1 MHRSRSLAL
10 AAFLAASALPV
21 LAGAQTP
28 PPPFTLGDAVAYALN
43 HSAAVALKVAAVA
56 QAYNALGKQRIASL
70 PTVNGSLQSYLAKN
84 ANYGGAYAIIGAQQQ
99 QQFSQNTAQI
109 GTQYTLQTGGL
120 SLIQLTTARAQ
131 VAQARQ
137 DLANTEDQIASTVT
151 NAFYS
156 VVQKQAI
163 VAVDRSDLAY
173 QKVLLS
179 DARVKERAGV
189 AAGVDVLKARVA
201 QAKSN
206 STLIGAQT
214 DVINARET
222 LAQSIGAPLET
233 RFAFPA
239 QIQSPPLP
247 SQPLAVLESIAI
259 AARPDLKSAQ
269 DALVAAMQTRKGF
282 GRELFPSVQLGAAF
296 GNQFSPTNV
305 QYVFNSAGRPIGI
318 APRVGSPGF
327 WSLSAVSTFTL
338 PLVDY
343 GARHFE
349 LKNDDA
355 QVVAA
360 KDTVDQTASQVRL
373 DVRESYRSAQ
383 TALAQLGYAND
394 ESRLGTESARIAQL
408 QYQHGL
414 IALSDVLQTQQQSV
428 VAQSDF
434 VNAKV
439 AYIDAIVKL
448 RVSLGIYDARSAVAD
463 LR

>member
-1 MHRSRSLAL
+1 MHRTRLSAAAAFIAAAAFPAL
-10 AAFLAASALPV
+10 AY
-21 LAGAQTP
+21 AQTP
-28 PPPFTLGDAVAYALN
+28 PPMTLGDAVAYALN
-43 HSAAVALKVAAVA
+43 HSSTVAQKVAAVA

-84 ANYGGAYAIIGAQQQ
+84 SNYGGAYAIIGAQQQ

-120 SLIQLTTARAQ
+120 GLIQLTTARAQ
-131 VAQARQ
+131 VAQAQQ
-137 DLANTEDQIASTVT
+137 DLANAEDQVATTVT

-163 VAVDRSDLAY
+163 VVVDSSDLAY
-173 QKVLLS
+173 QNVLVS
-179 DARVKERAGV
+179 DAKAKERAGV

-214 DVINARET
+214 DVVNARET

-233 RFAFPA
+233 HFIFPA

-247 SQPLAVLESIAI
+247 SQPLAKLESIAL
-259 AARPDLKSAQ
+259 AARPDLKSAGE
-269 DALVAAMQTRKGF
+269 ALAAARETRKGF
-282 GRELFPSVQLGAAF
+282 SRELFPSVQLGASF

-305 QYVFNSAGRPIGI
+305 QYIFNSAGQPIGK
-318 APRVGSPGF
+318 APRVGSPGY

-349 LKNDDA
+349 MKSDDA

-360 KDTVDQTASQVRL
+360 QATVDQTASQVRL
-373 DVRESYRSAQ
+373 DVRESFRSAQ
-383 TALAQLGYAND
+383 TALVQLGYAND

-428 VAQSDF
+428 VAQSDL

-439 AYIDAIVKL
+439 AYVDAIVKL

>member
-1 MHRSRSLAL
+1 MHRTRLSAAAAFIAAAAFPAL
-10 AAFLAASALPV
+10 AY
-21 LAGAQTP
+21 AQTP
-28 PPPFTLGDAVAYALN
+28 PPMTLGDAVAYALN
-43 HSAAVALKVAAVA
+43 HSSTVAQKVAAVA

-84 ANYGGAYAIIGAQQQ
+84 SNYGGAYAIIGAQQQ

-109 GTQYTLQTGGL
+109 GTQYALQTGGL
-120 SLIQLTTARAQ
+120 GLIQLTTARAQ
-131 VAQARQ
+131 VAQAQQ
-137 DLANTEDQIASTVT
+137 DLANTEDQVATTVT
-151 NAFYS
+151 DAFYS

-163 VAVDRSDLAY
+163 VAVDSSDLAY
-173 QKVLLS
+173 QNVLVS
-179 DARVKERAGV
+179 DAKAKERAGV

-206 STLIGAQT
+206 STLVGAQT
-214 DVINARET
+214 DVVNARET

-233 RFAFPA
+233 RFIFPA
-239 QIQSPPLP
+239 RIQSPPLP
-247 SQPLAVLESIAI
+247 SQPLAKLESIAL
-259 AARPDLKSAQ
+259 AARPDLKSAGE
-269 DALVAAMQTRKGF
+269 ALAAARETRKGF
-282 GRELFPSVQLGAAF
+282 SRELFPSVQLGGSL

-305 QYVFNSAGRPIGI
+305 HYIFNSSGQPIGI

-338 PLVDY
+338 PLLDY

-349 LKNDDA
+349 LKNDEA

-360 KDTVDQTASQVRL
+360 QATVDQTASQVRL
-373 DVRESYRSAQ
+373 DVRESFRSAQ
-383 TALAQLGYAND
+383 TALVQLGYAND

-414 IALSDVLQTQQQSV
+414 IALFDVLQTQQQSV
-428 VAQSDF
+428 VAQSDL

-439 AYIDAIVKL
+439 AYVDAIVKL